1 MSPASSRSMRAAF
14 SADAEAFDVEHAA
27 AQVLVASLERQ
38 LVNAR
43 SRVAWFNV
51 ETRKRARADLE
62 ERYPARAAG
71 TSSGPASSA
80 AASGDEAPAP
90 GTPPRARAQRKASP
104 GPYVCK
110 VPAAPPGLCPTC
122 WSELVRGYAGARH
135 PKAEYPDCRLN
146 FDMTM
151 ADFKQ
156 LYAGALEVADEDG

>member
-1 MSPASSRSMRAAF
+1 MRAAF

-62 ERYPARAAG
+62 ERYPARTAG
-71 TSSGPASSA
+71 KYV
-80 AASGDEAPAP
+80 
-90 GTPPRARAQRKASP
+90 R
-104 GPYVCK
+104 GPYVRK

-156 LYAGALEVADEDG
+156 QYAGALEVTDEDE